1 MTSPS
6 FVDSKEIIPILPFA
20 LEQRVGIDH
29 NSVQS
34 SVSILLAMYA
44 AGLIAASPIVGW
56 TAGGLVF

>member
-1 MTSPS
+1 MGVES
-6 FVDSKEIIPILPFA
+6 
-20 LEQRVGIDH
+20 

-56 TAGGLVF
+56 TAGTGHLDRC